1 MSPALS
7 YTCTRERYARLVG
20 ERNRDRQLVEA
31 RLAYV
36 AAVRR
41 LDRALRRFDE
51 SGIPMDPGPGREP
64 FPWTP
69 EQVRLILAVSQ
80 GFRDVIDR
88 RRTWDELRREWHPS
102 H

>member
-1 MSPALS
+1 
-7 YTCTRERYARLVG
+7 VG

-41 LDRALRRFDE
+41 LDSALRRFDG
-51 SGIPMDPGPGREP
+51 SGIAMDPGPGREP
-64 FPWTP
+64 IPWTH
-69 EQVRLILAVSQ
+69 EQVQIILAVSQ
-80 GFRDVIDR
+80 GFREVIDR
-88 RRTWDELRREWHPS
+88 RRSWDQLRREWHPS